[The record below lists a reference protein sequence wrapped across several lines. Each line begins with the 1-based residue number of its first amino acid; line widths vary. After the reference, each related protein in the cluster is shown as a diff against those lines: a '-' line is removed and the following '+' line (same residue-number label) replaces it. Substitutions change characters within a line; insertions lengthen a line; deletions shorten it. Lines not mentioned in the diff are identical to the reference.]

1 MINVASIALASIVAS
16 APAPFVPSPLAPQS
30 KGAALPSTV
39 GAPKVYVFP
48 MHGQM
53 GTDVS
58 KALVEIMKE
67 DIRKQKP
74 DIIIYHLKS
83 ADIDR
88 IEYLGENDDR
98 SEFGIPDVEGYRD
111 LAKDLHESLADIPQV
126 MWVEDSVGI
135 ATLMALAWSELYM
148 KSDARLWGLSI
159 LPMLAQHPDEDVAA
173 KFLAAVKGYGNGVL
187 QMGGYPEV
195 LGDAM
200 MLRERRLSV
209 RFKGREV
216 EWLPDT
222 SGTWIVDNSEDRA
235 ARFDATIA
243 EEVLLS
249 DGTAD
254 SIDDLMFLLGYRE
267 YTELESGKKLAKQ
280 YTEDWRKALERV
292 QEWMQEYQDAE
303 EGAESAITA
312 LGKQRSILEKVLA
325 TLKQYP
331 AVEARVG
338 RMGVNQTAIQIQID
352 NLRKDIQRLRDAER
366 GNRGGNSGGGRGPG
380 GMGGGRR

>member
-16 APAPFVPSPLAPQS
+16 APAPLSPSPLAPQS

-235 ARFDATIA
+235 ARFDATVA

-366 GNRGGNSGGGRGPG
+366 GNRGGNNGGGRGPG